1 MQDKHKIME
10 NNNLLQ
16 IAQQGFRLT
25 VGAATSLVETVQ
37 NPQKRAEI
45 LSQMQADLSQKTQEW
60 SEKGEIT
67 EQEARKFLDSLLNRQ
82 DFDFS
87 NQETGNSPTA
97 SGTNTTSNLKQLT
110 DDIIALRKELEQMRQ
125 SKN

>member
-1 MQDKHKIME
+1 ME

-16 IAQQGFRLT
+16 IAQQGFRMT

-37 NPQKRAEI
+37 NPQKRTEL

-60 SEKGEIT
+60 SEKGEVT
-67 EQEARKFLDSLLNRQ
+67 EQEARKFLDNLLNKQ
-82 DFDFS
+82 GS
-87 NQETGNSPTA
+87 EVNNNQTQNYSPP
-97 SGTNTTSNLKQLT
+97 SRTNTTSDLQQLT
-110 DDIIALRKELEQMRQ
+110 DEIIALRKELEQIRQ

>member
-1 MQDKHKIME
+1 ME

-87 NQETGNSPTA
+87 NQETGNSSTA
-97 SGTNTTSNLKQLT
+97 SGTNTTSDLKQLT

>member
-1 MQDKHKIME
+1 MD

-16 IAQQGFRLT
+16 IAQQGLRIT

-37 NPQKRAEI
+37 NPQKRTEL

-60 SEKGEIT
+60 SEKGEVT
-67 EQEARKFLDSLLNRQ
+67 EQEARRFLDSLFDRQ
-82 DFDFS
+82 S
-87 NQETGNSPTA
+87 SGVNNQGTQSSTA
-97 SGTNTTSNLKQLT
+97 VSKVSTTSDLQQLT
-110 DDIIALRKELEQMRQ
+110 DEIIALRRELEQIRQ

>member
-1 MQDKHKIME
+1 MD

-16 IAQQGFRLT
+16 IAQQGFRIT

-37 NPQKRAEI
+37 NPQKRTEV

-60 SEKGEIT
+60 SEKGEVT
-67 EQEARKFLDSLLNRQ
+67 EQEARKFLDSLFNRQ
-82 DFDFS
+82 S
-87 NQETGNSPTA
+87 SGVNNQGTQRSSA
-97 SGTNTTSNLKQLT
+97 VSRTNTTSDLQQLT
-110 DDIIALRKELEQMRQ
+110 DEIIALRRELEQIRQ

>member
-1 MQDKHKIME
+1 MD

-16 IAQQGFRLT
+16 IAQQGFRMT

-37 NPQKRAEI
+37 NPQKRREI

-60 SEKGEIT
+60 SEKGEVT
-67 EQEARKFLDSLLNRQ
+67 EQEARKFLDSLFNGQGL
-82 DFDFS
+82 DIG
-87 NQETGNSPTA
+87 NQGTTNPTTA
-97 SGTNTTSNLKQLT
+97 SSKNSTSDLQQLT
-110 DDIIALRKELEQMRQ
+110 DEIIALRKELEQIRQ

>member
-1 MQDKHKIME
+1 MD

-16 IAQQGFRLT
+16 IAQQGLRIT

-37 NPQKRAEI
+37 NPQKRTEV

-60 SEKGEIT
+60 SEKGEVT
-67 EQEARKFLDSLLNRQ
+67 EQEARKFFDSLFDRQ
-82 DFDFS
+82 NS
-87 NQETGNSPTA
+87 GVNNQATQSSA
-97 SGTNTTSNLKQLT
+97 AVSKANTTSDLQKLT
-110 DDIIALRKELEQMRQ
+110 DEIIALRRELEQIRQ

>member
-1 MQDKHKIME
+1 MD

-16 IAQQGFRLT
+16 IAQQGLRIT

-37 NPQKRAEI
+37 NPQKRTEV

-60 SEKGEIT
+60 SEKGEVT
-67 EQEARKFLDSLLNRQ
+67 EQEARKFLDSL
-82 DFDFS
+82 FDKQS
-87 NQETGNSPTA
+87 SGVNNQETQSSSA
-97 SGTNTTSNLKQLT
+97 VSRTNTTSNLQQLT
-110 DDIIALRKELEQMRQ
+110 DEIIALRRELEQIRQ